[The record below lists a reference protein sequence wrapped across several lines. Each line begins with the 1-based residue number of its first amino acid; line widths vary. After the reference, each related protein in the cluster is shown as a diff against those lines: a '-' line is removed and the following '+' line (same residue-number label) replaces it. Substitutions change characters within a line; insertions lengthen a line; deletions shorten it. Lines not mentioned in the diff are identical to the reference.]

1 MSECASAPARLSS
14 ALAFLSGKVFL
25 LATTFTIWQFFA
37 FALLFSYMSK
47 ILVTGGAGFIGS
59 TLVDKLIDLGHEVT
73 VLDNLVSGSRDYL
86 NPRADFWGIDIL
98 DPNLGNRFQEAK
110 FDFVY
115 HLAAQIDVRRSVAD
129 PEFDNQVNILGGL
142 NVIKSAQA
150 SGVKKII
157 FASTGGAI
165 YGEAE
170 EIPTSEYAPTYP
182 VSPYGINKL
191 ALEKYL
197 NYYYQVFG
205 LNYTILRFANVYG
218 PRQYK
223 GGEAGVIA
231 IFTEAIAHDKTCVL
245 YGDGKQTR
253 DFVYVDDVVEA
264 LVLAGEIDCRG
275 EINISTAKEIDM
287 WEMIAAIESAAGT
300 KLKLELAPAR
310 PGEQRRSVLLNQR
323 ALETLNWRPQM
334 EFAEGVRRT
343 YEWVKSNQLK

>member
-1 MSECASAPARLSS
+1 
-14 ALAFLSGKVFL
+14 
-25 LATTFTIWQFFA
+25 
-37 FALLFSYMSK
+37 MSK

-73 VLDNLVSGSRDYL
+73 VLDNLISGSRDYL
-86 NPRADFWGIDIL
+86 NPRAEFWEMDIL
-98 DPNLGNRFQEAK
+98 DNSLRERFQAAAFEL
-110 FDFVY
+110 VY
-115 HLAAQIDVRRSVAD
+115 HLAAQIDVRKSVAD

-142 NVIKSAQA
+142 NILQASQA
-150 SGVKKII
+150 SGVKKVI

-182 VSPYGINKL
+182 LSPYGINKL

-231 IFTEAIAHDKTCVL
+231 IFTEAMAHDKPCIL

-253 DFVYVDDVVEA
+253 DFVYVDDVVAA
-264 LVLAGEIDCRG
+264 LVLAGDIDCRG
-275 EINISTAKEIDM
+275 EINISTAQEVDM
-287 WEMIAAIESAAGT
+287 WAMVAAIESAAGA
-300 KLKLELAPAR
+300 KLKLELAPSRA
-310 PGEQRRSVLLNQR
+310 GEQRRSVLLNRR
-323 ALETLNWRPQM
+323 ALETLNWRPQV
-334 EFAEGVRRT
+334 EFTEGVRRT
-343 YEWVKSNQLK
+343 YEWVKNNGKN